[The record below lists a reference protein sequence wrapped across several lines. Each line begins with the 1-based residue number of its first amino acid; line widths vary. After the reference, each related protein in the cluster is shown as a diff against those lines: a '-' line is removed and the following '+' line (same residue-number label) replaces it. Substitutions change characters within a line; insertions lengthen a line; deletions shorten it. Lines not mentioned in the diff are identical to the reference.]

1 MLNPPMDIESMIRND
16 IARLEARVADP
27 KIASVPD
34 FLRPARAQLT
44 DSRTALASY
53 LEKKA
58 RR

>member
-1 MLNPPMDIESMIRND
+1 MDIESMIRND

-34 FLRPARAQLT
+34 FLRPAQAQLI